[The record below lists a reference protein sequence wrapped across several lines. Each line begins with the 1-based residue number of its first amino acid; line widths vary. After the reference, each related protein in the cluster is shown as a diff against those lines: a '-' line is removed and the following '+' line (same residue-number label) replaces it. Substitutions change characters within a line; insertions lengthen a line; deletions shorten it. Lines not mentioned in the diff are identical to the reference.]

1 MINEKADVNKLFFR
15 KIILLMVFTVI
26 LTGLIPSIFD
36 FEKYYGISRF
46 INPGYTSIL
55 LDGKFEFYATIF
67 MSFFSL
73 ISLILIYFFVP
84 IGKYFFLTYFSLNF
98 FLIMFGG
105 DIINYGVLYPV
116 EWLKNVTEALLLYQM
131 FLGTFDII
139 KGPQLHFLTILQ
151 DTKHHN

>member
-15 KIILLMVFTVI
+15 RIILLMVFTVI

-46 INPGYTSIL
+46 INPGYISVL

-84 IGKYFFLTYFSLNF
+84 IGKYFFLAYFSLNF

-105 DIINYGVLYPV
+105 DIINYGFLYPL

-131 FLGTFDII
+131 FLGGNKENFQ
-139 KGPQLHFLTILQ
+139 K
-151 DTKHHN
+151 N

>member
-1 MINEKADVNKLFFR
+1 MINEKVDVNKLFFR
-15 KIILLMVFTVI
+15 RIILLMVFTVI

-46 INPGYTSIL
+46 INPGYTSVL

-84 IGKYFFLTYFSLNF
+84 IGKYFFLIYFSLNF

-105 DIINYGVLYPV
+105 DIINYGFLYPL

-131 FLGTFDII
+131 FLGGNKENFR
-139 KGPQLHFLTILQ
+139 
-151 DTKHHN
+151 TKI

>member
-46 INPGYTSIL
+46 INPGYTSVL

-105 DIINYGVLYPV
+105 DIINYGFLYPL

-131 FLGTFDII
+131 FLGRNKENFRKKIKII
-139 KGPQLHFLTILQ
+139 S
-151 DTKHHN
+151 

>member
-46 INPGYTSIL
+46 INPGYTSVL
-55 LDGKFEFYATIF
+55 LDGKFELYATIF

-105 DIINYGVLYPV
+105 DIINYGFLYPL

-131 FLGTFDII
+131 FLGGNKENFR
-139 KGPQLHFLTILQ
+139 K
-151 DTKHHN
+151 KN

>member
-1 MINEKADVNKLFFR
+1 MINKKLETNKIFFR

-26 LTGLIPSIFD
+26 LTGLIPSVFD

-46 INPGYTSIL
+46 INPGYTSVL
-55 LDGKFEFYATIF
+55 LEGKFELFATIF

-73 ISLILIYFFVP
+73 ISLILIYFFIP
-84 IGKYFFLTYFSLNF
+84 IGKYFFLIYFCTNI

-105 DIINYGVLYPV
+105 DIINYGFLYPL

-131 FLGTFDII
+131 FLGANKENFRIRKFKT
-139 KGPQLHFLTILQ
+139 
-151 DTKHHN
+151 

>member
-1 MINEKADVNKLFFR
+1 MINKKVETNKIFFR

-26 LTGLIPSIFD
+26 LTGLIPSVFD

-46 INPGYTSIL
+46 INPGYTSVL
-55 LDGKFEFYATIF
+55 LEGKFELYATIF

-73 ISLILIYFFVP
+73 ISLILIYFFIP
-84 IGKYFFLTYFSLNF
+84 IGKYFFLIYFCTNI

-105 DIINYGVLYPV
+105 DIINYGFLYPL

-131 FLGTFDII
+131 FLGANKEDFRIRKYKT
-139 KGPQLHFLTILQ
+139 
-151 DTKHHN
+151 

>member
-1 MINEKADVNKLFFR
+1 MINEKVDVNKLFFR
-15 KIILLMVFTVI
+15 RIILLMVFTVI

-46 INPGYTSIL
+46 INPGYTSVL

-84 IGKYFFLTYFSLNF
+84 IGKYFFLTYFSLNL

-105 DIINYGVLYPV
+105 DIINYGFLYPL

-131 FLGTFDII
+131 FLGRNKENFR
-139 KGPQLHFLTILQ
+139 K
-151 DTKHHN
+151 KN

>member
-46 INPGYTSIL
+46 INPGYTSVL
-55 LDGKFEFYATIF
+55 LDGKFELYATIF
-67 MSFFSL
+67 MTFFSL
-73 ISLILIYFFVP
+73 SSLILIYFFVP

-105 DIINYGVLYPV
+105 DIINYGFLYPL

-131 FLGTFDII
+131 FLGGNKENFR
-139 KGPQLHFLTILQ
+139 K
-151 DTKHHN
+151 KN

>member
-15 KIILLMVFTVI
+15 NIILLMVFTVI

-46 INPGYTSIL
+46 INPGYTSVL

-84 IGKYFFLTYFSLNF
+84 IGKYFFLAYFSLNF

-105 DIINYGVLYPV
+105 DIINYGFLYPL

-131 FLGTFDII
+131 FLGGNKENFR
-139 KGPQLHFLTILQ
+139 K
-151 DTKHHN
+151 KN

>member
-1 MINEKADVNKLFFR
+1 MINEKVDVNKLFFR
-15 KIILLMVFTVI
+15 RIILLMVFTVI

-46 INPGYTSIL
+46 INPGYTSVL

-105 DIINYGVLYPV
+105 DIINYGFLYPL
-116 EWLKNVTEALLLYQM
+116 EWIKNVTEALLLYQM
-131 FLGTFDII
+131 FLGGNKENFR
-139 KGPQLHFLTILQ
+139 K
-151 DTKHHN
+151 KN

>member
-15 KIILLMVFTVI
+15 RIILLMVFTVI

-46 INPGYTSIL
+46 INPGYISVL

-84 IGKYFFLTYFSLNF
+84 IGKYFFLTYFFLNF

-105 DIINYGVLYPV
+105 DIINYGFLYPL
-116 EWLKNVTEALLLYQM
+116 EWIKNVTEALLLYQM
-131 FLGTFDII
+131 FLGGNKENFR
-139 KGPQLHFLTILQ
+139 K
-151 DTKHHN
+151 KN

>member
-15 KIILLMVFTVI
+15 RIILLMVFTVI

-46 INPGYTSIL
+46 INPGYTSVL

-105 DIINYGVLYPV
+105 DIINYGFLYPL
-116 EWLKNVTEALLLYQM
+116 EWIKNVTEALLLYQM
-131 FLGTFDII
+131 FLGGNKENFRKKIKII
-139 KGPQLHFLTILQ
+139 S
-151 DTKHHN
+151 

>member
-1 MINEKADVNKLFFR
+1 MINEKVDVNKLFFR
-15 KIILLMVFTVI
+15 RIILLMVFTVI

-46 INPGYTSIL
+46 INPGYTSVL
-55 LDGKFEFYATIF
+55 LDGNFEFYATIF

-73 ISLILIYFFVP
+73 FSLILIYFFVP
-84 IGKYFFLTYFSLNF
+84 IGKYFFLSYFSLNF

-105 DIINYGVLYPV
+105 DIINYGFLYPL

-131 FLGTFDII
+131 FLGGNKENFR
-139 KGPQLHFLTILQ
+139 K
-151 DTKHHN
+151 KN

>member
-15 KIILLMVFTVI
+15 RIILLMVFTVI

-46 INPGYTSIL
+46 LNPGYISVL

-84 IGKYFFLTYFSLNF
+84 IGKYFFLTYFFLNF
-98 FLIMFGG
+98 FLIMLGG
-105 DIINYGVLYPV
+105 DIINYGFLYPL

-131 FLGTFDII
+131 FLGENKENFRKKNKII
-139 KGPQLHFLTILQ
+139 S
-151 DTKHHN
+151 

>member
-15 KIILLMVFTVI
+15 RIILLMVFTVI

-46 INPGYTSIL
+46 INPGYISVL

-98 FLIMFGG
+98 ILIMFGG
-105 DIINYGVLYPV
+105 DIINYGFLYPL

-131 FLGTFDII
+131 FFGTN
-139 KGPQLHFLTILQ
+139 KEHFQMRKFKT
-151 DTKHHN
+151 

>member
-46 INPGYTSIL
+46 INPGYISVL

-98 FLIMFGG
+98 LLIMFGG
-105 DIINYGVLYPV
+105 DIINYGFLYPL

-131 FLGTFDII
+131 FLGGNKENFR
-139 KGPQLHFLTILQ
+139 K
-151 DTKHHN
+151 KN

>member
-1 MINEKADVNKLFFR
+1 MINEKVEINKLFFR
-15 KIILLMVFTVI
+15 RIILLMVFIVI

-46 INPGYTSIL
+46 INPGYTSML
-55 LDGKFEFYATIF
+55 LDGKFELYATIF

-98 FLIMFGG
+98 CLIMFGG
-105 DIINYGVLYPV
+105 DIINYGFLYPL
-116 EWLKNVTEALLLYQM
+116 EWLKNVTEALLLYEM
-131 FLGTFDII
+131 FLGGNKENFRI
-139 KGPQLHFLTILQ
+139 KYL
-151 DTKHHN
+151 

>member
-1 MINEKADVNKLFFR
+1 MINENADVNKLFFR
-15 KIILLMVFTVI
+15 RIILLMVFTVI

-46 INPGYTSIL
+46 INPGYISVL

-67 MSFFSL
+67 MSFFSF

-105 DIINYGVLYPV
+105 DIINYGFLYPL
-116 EWLKNVTEALLLYQM
+116 EWLKNVTEALLLYLM
-131 FLGTFDII
+131 FLGRNKENFR
-139 KGPQLHFLTILQ
+139 K
-151 DTKHHN
+151 KN